1 MQGGKTVGI
10 AGFGGLGQM
19 GNLSVIPIKSRWSRP
34 KTTRIV
40 QVTINQEPEEMQFI
54 LRVLDHFIL
63 LGLLLAKAMGN
74 SVSIISSSPKKEG
87 MAKALGADKFIVS
100 KDPDAMK
107 QAVKSLDLI
116 LDTISASH
124 DIQPNLE
131 LLKKKGTY
139 VVLGL
144 CFQPLQVRFI
154 KLLLD
159 QVKITGSSVGGM
171 KITQECIN
179 FVAEKNLQVETK
191 MLTSIAQVSEA
202 EKALQQGNDSG
213 VRYVIDMQKAL
224 S

>member
-1 MQGGKTVGI
+1 MIAHRHFVSKIPKSYPLEKAGPCFCAGVTMFAPLKEYGAMQGGKTVGI

-19 GNLSVIPIKSRWSRP
+19 
-34 KTTRIV
+34 
-40 QVTINQEPEEMQFI
+40 
-54 LRVLDHFIL
+54 
-63 LGLLLAKAMGN
+63 GLLLAKAMGN
-74 SVSIISSSPKKEG
+74 SVSIISSSPKKES
-87 MAKALGADKFIVS
+87 MAKAMGADKFIVS

-144 CFQPLQVRFI
+144 CFQPLQVKAI

>member
-1 MQGGKTVGI
+1 
-10 AGFGGLGQM
+10 
-19 GNLSVIPIKSRWSRP
+19 
-34 KTTRIV
+34 
-40 QVTINQEPEEMQFI
+40 MQFI

-74 SVSIISSSPKKEG
+74 SVSIISSSPKKES
-87 MAKALGADKFIVS
+87 MAKAMGADKFIVS

-144 CFQPLQVRFI
+144 CFQPLQVRAI